1 MPRWKTHNIDEA
13 QPYTSG
19 DVTAGSKTITYD
31 LGGLR
36 RIRIKQMSMYNR
48 QQPYAILSLG
58 VSFGTNQDLVLDSR
72 ASEPFERA
80 LFTGE
85 LEVECSAL
93 FWTIENGDLNDSIRY
108 EAIWEEEF

>member
-1 MPRWKTHNIDEA
+1 MPRWKIHNIDDA
-13 QPYTSG
+13 QIYNSG

-36 RIRIKQMSMYNR
+36 RIRLKQMSCYNR
-48 QQPYAILSLG
+48 GQPYAILSLG
-58 VSFGTNQDLVLDSR
+58 INFGSNRDLVLDSR
-72 ASEPFERA
+72 TSEPFERA

-93 FWTIENGDLNDSIRY
+93 FWTVENGDLNNSIRY
-108 EAIWEEEF
+108 EAIWEEVV